1 MIDYYEILHV
11 KYDFTKEEL
20 KKNYYKLCLQYHPDK
35 NNRVYED
42 KFKEINEA
50 YEILSDDIK
59 RKEYDIKQN
68 LSFLDE
74 FQFTDEEIQL
84 LYKYYQNIIHSN
96 EYKLCM
102 LLVKSI
108 PQSIK
113 EQLKQ
118 KFMKSNE
125 FMKSN
130 QLIKSPKWIDIQSL
144 NEDFTIHLLIS
155 KYDYE
160 NNILKQINV
169 HTKYG
174 IYYLF
179 LRCYKQTIYIDNLSN
194 NFKIQLIH

>member
-1 MIDYYEILHV
+1 MIDYYELLHV
-11 KYDFTKEEL
+11 KHEFTKEEL
-20 KKNYYKLCLQYHPDK
+20 KKKYYKLCLQYHPDK
-35 NNRVYED
+35 NKGIYEH

-59 RKEYDIKQN
+59 RKDYDIKKN
-68 LSFLDE
+68 LYFLND
-74 FQFTDEEIQL
+74 FQFTDDEIQL
-84 LYKYYQNIIHSN
+84 IHKYYQNIIHSN

-113 EQLKQ
+113 EQLKK

-125 FMKSN
+125 
-130 QLIKSPKWIDIQSL
+130 LIKSPKWIDIQSL

-179 LRCYKQTIYIDNLSN
+179 LRCYEQTVLIDNLSN
-194 NFKIQLIH
+194 NLKIQLIY